1 MTPDNLTRLILTLLV
16 LYLWTDN
23 LLRSYR
29 LWNTYKDARSFRA
42 FLIGFMIE
50 LGALAFLFGAVAAI
64 VPEFIIASRFFGL
77 MVTGA
82 LLVVGVFSFVSWRRR
97 A

>member
-1 MTPDNLTRLILTLLV
+1 MDAWLRLILTVIV
-16 LYLWTDN
+16 LALWTDN

-29 LWNTYKDARSFRA
+29 TWGEHRDGRWFRA

-50 LGALAFLFGAVAAI
+50 LGAFAFLFGALAQLLPGFLAVA
-64 VPEFIIASRFFGL
+64 RFFGI

-82 LLVVGVFSFVSWRRR
+82 LLVVGIFNYISWRR
-97 A
+97 

>member
-1 MTPDNLTRLILTLLV
+1 MTPDDLLRLALTMTV

-23 LLRSYR
+23 MLRSYG
-29 LWNTYKDARSFRA
+29 LWSDHKDARSFRA

-50 LGALAFLFGAVAAI
+50 LGALAFVFSAI
-64 VPEFIIASRFFGL
+64 GTLLPYLRPLSAFFGL

-82 LLVVGVFSFVSWRRR
+82 LLVVGIFTWWSWRHR
-97 A
+97 